1 MNAKTKIYVERVS
14 SRPYYRSKTKP
25 NEKKPV
31 LREGVAC
38 RENCQRYP
46 CFKGIENLETNFAQ
60 TCHDYKRKIK
70 I

>member
-1 MNAKTKIYVERVS
+1 MTKIYVERVS

-38 RENCQRYP
+38 AVDCKRYP
-46 CFKGIENLETNFAQ
+46 CFRGLENISTNLAT